1 MIEKLD
7 EFIRKYY
14 RNQLI
19 KGGILF
25 IAIFLINY
33 LVISSLEYFGHF
45 GVITRSVLFYLFI
58 FANSA
63 VFVFYLVIP
72 ILKIRK
78 IGRRIT
84 YEQAALIIGRHFP
97 EISDKLL
104 NTLQLHNQSL
114 ESNQRTDLL
123 IASIDQKITRLRPVP
138 FTIAIDLSKNR
149 RFLKYALPPLF
160 MFMLLMLIAPSFVTR
175 PAERIIYHNRAY
187 IEEMPFHMTLLDKN
201 LEAFQQ
207 EDFTVHL
214 KVTGDRLPD
223 EVFIDND
230 GITYKLNKESKILFS
245 YTFRTLQKDKRFSFV
260 AGKYRSQEYFLKVF
274 PKPVILSF
282 EADLKFPSYI
292 KRKNETLGNTGDLII
307 PEGTAVTW
315 RFFTKDVDKVI
326 LHFDTVKRI
335 LDKTETNAFEY
346 SSTFKNNKRY
356 ILQSENS
363 FTQSRDSL
371 AFTITVIQD
380 AFPSIQVNETK
391 DSSLNAR
398 LFFQGVI
405 KDDYGFSR
413 LSFVYTLLPQGD
425 TTKKTSKSIEITING
440 DVNQQQFYYSV
451 NTSEIIKDPGDELE
465 YYFEVCDN
473 DGIHGPK
480 CSRSEQFMMKA
491 PTLDEIEKMTDKKE
505 QSITQNMENALKQS
519 KQLDKEIED
528 LNKRLYDKSTLN
540 WQDKK
545 QIEELLNKENE
556 IKENM
561 DKVQQQNDLKNS
573 LEEQYKNIDPSIMEK
588 QKKLNELFNNVM
600 DDEMKK
606 MIEQMKDMLDK
617 IDKDKVNQMLEK
629 MKFSNKDLEKELD
642 RNLDLFKQL
651 EFEKDLSE
659 TIDKLNKLADKQDKL
674 SDSTGNSDKKD
685 AENNDKLKEEQKGI
699 KKEYD
704 NQDKKLDELEKKNKE
719 LEEPNNF
726 PNTDQEQKD
735 IKDNLNSSEQ
745 NLRNNNPKNASKS
758 QKKAASGM
766 RQMAQKLEAM
776 KEGMEMEQD
785 EEDVNILRQIL
796 ENLVRISFSQEDL
809 MNLTKTI
816 SRNDPKYLKL
826 IEDQNNLKEDLSM
839 VEDSL
844 QALAKREIRIKP
856 YIMRE
861 IASINRNVSDAVD
874 NLNERNVQPAGTK
887 QQFIMTSVNNLALLL
902 SDALKQMESNLNS
915 QMQAMGNSSCTS
927 KGGKGKMSLKSMRQM
942 QESLNKNLEKMKKEM
957 ESQKQQGQNKKSSMG
972 NQGMSEQLARMAAE
986 QEEIRNEMR
995 KYLEQQKE
1003 EGNKNAGELNSA
1015 MMQMEETEKDLVNKK
1030 ILQETLNRQQQI
1042 LTRLL
1047 ESEKAEMKREQ
1058 EQRRQS
1064 TEAKN
1069 QKYSNFDSNFKYN
1082 NIKSSSVE
1090 LMKTVQPE
1098 YNYFYKNKIN
1108 GYFLKFEN

>member
-1 MIEKLD
+1 M
-7 EFIRKYY
+7 
-14 RNQLI
+14 
-19 KGGILF
+19 ILF
-25 IAIFLINY
+25 TAILLINY
-33 LVISSLEYFGHF
+33 LVINSLEYFNHF
-45 GVITRSVLFYLFI
+45 GIFTRSVLFYLFI

-63 VFVFYLVIP
+63 VFIFYIVIP
-72 ILKIRK
+72 FLKIRK
-78 IGRRIT
+78 IGQRIT
-84 YEQAALIIGRHFP
+84 YEHAAVIIGKHFP

-104 NTLQLHNQSL
+104 NTLQLHRQSL
-114 ESNQRTDLL
+114 ASEQKTDLL
-123 IASIDQKITRLRPVP
+123 VASIDQKISRLRPVP
-138 FTIAIDLSKNR
+138 FSIAIDISKNR

-160 MFMLLMLIAPSFVTR
+160 LFLLLLLIAPSFVTR
-175 PAERIIYHNRAY
+175 PAERIIYHNRAFA
-187 IEEMPFHMTLLDKN
+187 EEMPFHLTLLDKK

-207 EDFTVHL
+207 EDFTIHL
-214 KVTGDRLPD
+214 KVTGDHLPD
-223 EVFIDND
+223 EIFIDNE
-230 GITYKLNKESKILFS
+230 GITYKLNKDSKVLFS
-245 YTFRTLQKDKRFSFV
+245 YTFRTLQKNKHFSFV
-260 AGKYRSQEYFLKVF
+260 AGKYHSQEYFLKVF
-274 PKPVILSF
+274 PRPVILSF
-282 EADLKFPSYI
+282 EADLKYPVYI

-315 RFFTKDVDKVI
+315 RFFTKDVDRVI
-326 LHFDTVKRI
+326 LYFDTVKKI
-335 LDKTETNAFEY
+335 LDKKNTNAFEY
-346 SSTFKNNKRY
+346 SSTFKNNTKY
-356 ILQSENS
+356 VLQSGNS
-363 FTQSRDSL
+363 YTQSRDSL

-380 AFPSIQVNETK
+380 AFPTIQVNETK
-391 DSSLNAR
+391 DSSLNAH

-405 KDDYGFSR
+405 KDDYGFSK
-413 LSFVYTLLPQGD
+413 LKFVYTLSPQGD
-425 TTKKTSKSIEITING
+425 TSRKTSKSIDIPVNG

-451 NTSEIIKDPGDELE
+451 NPSEIIKDPGDEIE

-480 CSRSEQFMMKA
+480 CSRSEQFMVKA

-505 QSITQNMENALKQS
+505 QAITQNLENALKQS

-528 LNKRLYDKSTLN
+528 LNKRLFDKSTLN

-545 QIEELLNKENE
+545 QIEELLNKENQ

-561 DKVQQQNDLKNS
+561 DKIQQQNDLKNN
-573 LEEQYKNIDPSIMEK
+573 LEEQYKNIDPSIMDK

-606 MIEQMKDMLDK
+606 MIEQMKDMLNK

-642 RNLDLFKQL
+642 RNLELFKQL

-659 TIDKLNKLADKQDKL
+659 AIDKLNKLAEQQDKL
-674 SDSTGNSDKKD
+674 SDNTDKSNKKD
-685 AENNDKLKEEQKGI
+685 AENNDKLTEEQKEI
-699 KKEYD
+699 NKEFD
-704 NQDKKLDELEKKNKE
+704 NQDKKLDELEQKNKE
-719 LEEPNNF
+719 LDEPNNF

-735 IKDNLNSSEQ
+735 VKDNLNNSEKDLQ
-745 NLRNNNPKNASKS
+745 NNDPKNASKS
-758 QKKAASGM
+758 QKKASSGM
-766 RQMAQKLEAM
+766 KQMAKKLKEL
-776 KEGMEMEQD
+776 KEGMEMEQN
-785 EEDVNILRQIL
+785 EEDIDKLRQIL
-796 ENLVRISFSQEDL
+796 ENLVRISFRQEDL
-809 MNLTKTI
+809 MSLTKTI

-826 IEDQNNLKEDLSM
+826 IEDQHNLKEDLSL

-844 QALAKREIRIKP
+844 QALAKREIMIKP

-861 IASINRNVSDAVD
+861 IAAINRNVSDAVD
-874 NLNERNVQPAGTK
+874 NLNDRNIQSAGTR

-902 SDALKQMESNLNS
+902 SDILKQMESNMDS
-915 QMQAMGNSSCTS
+915 QMQAMGKSSCKNP
-927 KGGKGKMSLKSMRQM
+927 KGGKGKMSVKSMRQM
-942 QESLNKNLEKMKKEM
+942 QEQLNKNLEQMKKEM
-957 ESQKQQGQNKKSSMG
+957 ESQKQQGQNKKSGMG
-972 NQGMSEQLARMAAE
+972 QQGMSEKLARMAAE

-995 KYLEQQKE
+995 KYLEQQKDA
-1003 EGNKNAGELNSA
+1003 GNKNTGELNSA
-1015 MMQMEETEKDLVNKK
+1015 MLQMEETEKDLVNKK

-1058 EQRRQS
+1058 ETRRQS

-1082 NIKSSSVE
+1082 SIKSSSVE
-1090 LMKTVQPE
+1090 LMKTIQPE